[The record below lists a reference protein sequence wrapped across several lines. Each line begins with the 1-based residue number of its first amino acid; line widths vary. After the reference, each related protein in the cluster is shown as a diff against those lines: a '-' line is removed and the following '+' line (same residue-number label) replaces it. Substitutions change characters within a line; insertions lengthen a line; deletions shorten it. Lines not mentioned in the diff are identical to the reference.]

1 MIFLIP
7 VCIVLMTEIMFIIRQ
22 FMALREI
29 LRRSS
34 YDCRTRGSVTER
46 RQIAGGKAPIFGYTV

>member
-29 LRRSS
+29 LRRSGIVPEVEENVLL
-34 YDCRTRGSVTER
+34 DAALRKKPHED
-46 RQIAGGKAPIFGYTV
+46 FFN

>member
-29 LRRSS
+29 LRRSGIVPEVAENVLL
-34 YDCRTRGSVTER
+34 DAALRKKPHED
-46 RQIAGGKAPIFGYTV
+46 FFN